1 MSYAETDSESSSVDT
16 FDMTEG
22 ASYARVTRIYF
33 ILFQNAIIHQGTLF
47 VEFI

>member
-1 MSYAETDSESSSVDT
+1 MSYMETDSESSSVDT

-33 ILFQNAIIHQGTLF
+33 ILFQNAIIPYL
-47 VEFI
+47 